1 MSPRGS
7 MTHWLD
13 IGNDFKAELTAGFK
27 VSKTAKKSVN
37 GCLPFTM
44 SDPDEE
50 LQQKNIKVLWVKAI
64 GPIRDILY
72 RDGLVKIVGKRNFF
86 SNS

>member
-44 SDPDEE
+44 SDPDE
-50 LQQKNIKVLWVKAI
+50 NYSFGGFW
-64 GPIRDILY
+64 
-72 RDGLVKIVGKRNFF
+72 
-86 SNS
+86 